1 MKEITKWGTPNALQ
15 NCLFSFFGMLIGRI
29 VATWGPVP
37 IAVQK
42 VGSQV
47 ESISWMTAGGFA
59 SALTA
64 FTGQNYGAKK
74 YKRVEDGYK

>member
-1 MKEITKWGTPNALQ
+1 
-15 NCLFSFFGMLIGRI
+15 MLIGRI
-29 VATWGPVP
+29 VASAGPIA

-42 VGSQV
+42 VGSQI

-64 FTGQNYGAKK
+64 FVGQNYGAERND
-74 YKRVEDGYK
+74 RVIKGYVRTIIISSF